1 MIITNSSVETE
12 NNEVK
17 KATKNKGLFTILSK
31 VLATLLVLFVVA
43 FAISRYRDTKVV
55 KISVSSILK
64 ESRVISELQTLIVP
78 YNTILKVEMPRKN
91 QNAPIEYKYFTAY
104 SGTVTFGLDFKKVKV
119 NEDAEN
125 KRITITLPEI
135 KVLETFVDPNS
146 VETIYKKDKK
156 TDIESEFIERRKEC
170 DEDLKYKA
178 NNDDK
183 IKELAKNSAV
193 STIKNLLKPITD
205 EMYTDYEIVIE

>member
-1 MIITNSSVETE
+1 MIICNNVETE
-12 NNEVK
+12 KNDTK
-17 KATKNKGLFTILSK
+17 KAVKGRI
-31 VLATLLVLFVVA
+31 V
-43 FAISRYRDTKVV
+43 FAIILKAIITLMVLVAAVFAVSRYRETKTI

-64 ESRVISELQTLIVP
+64 ESKVISELQTLIVP

-91 QNAPIEYKYFTAY
+91 QNEALEYKYFTAY
-104 SGTVTFGLDFKKVKV
+104 NGTVTFGLDFKNVKV
-119 NEDAEN
+119 NEDSEN
-125 KRITITLPEI
+125 KKITITLPDI

-156 TDIESEFIERRKEC
+156 SDIENEFIERRKEC

-178 NNDDK
+178 NNDVK
-183 IKELAKNSAV
+183 IKELAKNSAI

-205 EMYTDYEIVIE
+205 EMYTDYEIIIE